1 MNDHYS
7 FTEDQIYHV
16 VNRANGGDQLFV
28 EQDNYM
34 FFLQQY
40 KKYIAPVADT
50 FAYSMLPNHFHFL
63 MRIKPYESLLPL
75 YLANNHKQEKDG
87 WLSPFV
93 LQCFSNFQ
101 NSYAK
106 AFNKKYH
113 RMGSLFMHPLKRV
126 LVLSDHQFSAT
137 IFYIHKNAVHH
148 GICSSIADWKNCS
161 YPSFL
166 SNAPTLLMRE
176 EVLDWFG
183 DIKQFI
189 EFHQQPIHLKNAV
202 ILE

>member
-1 MNDHYS
+1 
-7 FTEDQIYHV
+7 
-16 VNRANGGDQLFV
+16 
-28 EQDNYM
+28 
-34 FFLQQY
+34 
-40 KKYIAPVADT
+40 
-50 FAYSMLPNHFHFL
+50 
-63 MRIKPYESLLPL
+63 
-75 YLANNHKQEKDG
+75 
-87 WLSPFV
+87 
-93 LQCFSNFQ
+93 
-101 NSYAK
+101 
-106 AFNKKYH
+106 
-113 RMGSLFMHPLKRV
+113 MGSLFMHPLKRV